1 MIKIPL
7 AGGWV
12 LGLDQASNEVVLIF
26 TNDIEQRTTGVTLGT
41 YSDENPPMDRFEEAI
56 QLVRTGG
63 LSDTPL
69 N

>member
-1 MIKIPL
+1 MITIPL
-7 AGGWV
+7 AGGWSLV
-12 LGLDQASNEVVLIF
+12 LNQATNEVILVF
-26 TNDIEQRTTGVTLGT
+26 VDDAEERRTGVTLGT
-41 YSDENPPMDRFEEAI
+41 YSDDNPPMERFYEAV

>member
-7 AGGWV
+7 AGGWE